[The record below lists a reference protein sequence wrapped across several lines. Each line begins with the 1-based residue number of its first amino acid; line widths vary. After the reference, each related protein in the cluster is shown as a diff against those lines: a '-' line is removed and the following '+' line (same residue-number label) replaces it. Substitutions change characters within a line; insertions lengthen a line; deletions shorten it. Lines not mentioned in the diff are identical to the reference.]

1 MEFISGKIADMKRAL
16 EQAGL
21 STEQKKLFEELTD
34 ITQASVQ
41 QQDLLTAR
49 LLELEEKAE
58 QTEQQLRDL
67 QLIFLKNFEVD
78 ECGMPQTETGC
89 TCGHEHDDGCG
100 CGECDPERPD
110 DFYTLQCPFC
120 EELFF
125 IEKEELDLDI
135 ECPFCGKTLKAA
147 ENIVKP

>member
-1 MEFISGKIADMKRAL
+1 MEFISGKIADIKKSL
-16 EQAGL
+16 EQAEL
-21 STEQKKLFEELTD
+21 SAEQKQLFEELTD

-49 LLELEEKAE
+49 MLELEEKAE

-78 ECGMPQTETGC
+78 ECGMPQTEIGC
-89 TCGHEHDDGCG
+89 NCGHGHDDDCD